1 MAPRFFFHTFNKAF
15 YHKWDF
21 KNDSYVLQLEFK
33 LKKIIVFV
41 TQNVWKMKDRKYSN
55 HSLFPFTPWYLHK
68 YPFFDAVCI
77 FCIWHIYAMVG
88 LLHLIMQGK
97 QINMRVFLF
106 PIP

>member
-1 MAPRFFFHTFNKAF
+1 MGFQKWLLCAPIRIQIEKN
-15 YHKWDF
+15 YWD
-21 KNDSYVLQLEFK
+21 LE
-33 LKKIIVFV
+33 IVFV
-41 TQNVWKMKDRKYSN
+41 TQKVWKLKDRKDSN
-55 HSLFPFTPWYLHK
+55 HSLFPFTQWYLHK

-97 QINMRVFLF
+97 QINMRVSLF